1 MAVSY
6 GKGAKGK
13 ATKLHAEIIRALGYC
28 ENCGSNYY
36 LQCAHIISRRYSNTR
51 TDLRNA
57 YCLCASC
64 HRRYTDWPREFSR
77 FISDTWA
84 AELYEQL
91 KDKANLSSKVDWDA
105 RLTFLKEAK
114 KRLDAGASIAE
125 LRELEE

>member
-1 MAVSY
+1 MSVSY

-28 ENCGSNYY
+28 EHCGSTHI

-57 YCLCASC
+57 FCLCASC
-64 HRRYTDWPREFSR
+64 HRRFTDWPREFSH

-84 AELYEQL
+84 AELYDSL
-91 KDKANLSSKVDWDA
+91 KDKANLSLKVDWDT
-105 RLTFLKEAK
+105 RLEFLKDIK
-114 KRLDAGASIAE
+114 KRLDSGMSIRE
-125 LRELEE
+125 LRELEK